1 MLKAVRASV
10 MLLVLAGSVYAGEA
24 LTPPAPQ
31 PPPSAA
37 QESMG
42 GETLNGETSTPG
54 VAESL
59 VETALDLLAVLPA
72 LL

>member
-37 QESMG
+37 QAPMSG
-42 GETLNGETSTPG
+42 DETPDVMTTD
-54 VAESL
+54 AADSL
-59 VETALDLLAVLPA
+59 TETALDLLAVLTA